1 MFSSGDDGLHVIK
14 GVKKKAEKKRKA
26 EKKKKK
32 KKKRRR
38 VFAAVPNM
46 VPGTQSS
53 ANMCQRNE

>member
-32 KKKRRR
+32 KRRR

>member
-1 MFSSGDDGLHVIK
+1 MFSSGDDGLRVIK

-26 EKKKKK
+26 EKKKK